1 MFIGIVGPTAVGKTA
16 AAVSLAE
23 ILGGELVSA
32 DAVAV
37 YRKLDIGSAKPT
49 AEERARVP
57 FHLIDVADPEE
68 DFTMT
73 DFARLAER
81 SFAEIR
87 GRGKLPILVG
97 GTGLYVRSVTAT
109 LSIPNVPPQPELR
122 ARLWAEV
129 DALGS
134 EVLHARLAQ
143 IDPASA
149 EKILPGDAKRILR
162 ALEVFEVTKLPA
174 SSFHTPEGVHG
185 VPKPGVRLFGLAR
198 ERESLYRRIDVR
210 VDEMLASGFLDEVRG
225 LLDEGVS
232 PEAKSLKSLGYKHLV
247 QFLHGDVGWDETVEL
262 LKRDTRR
269 FAKRQLTWFRADPA
283 VRWMRS
289 GEDETAEAVARRI
302 VTEVRN
308 ESTARRQEDN
318 NDE

>member
-1 MFIGIVGPTAVGKTA
+1 M
-16 AAVSLAE
+16 
-23 ILGGELVSA
+23 SA

-49 AEERARVP
+49 AEERARIP
-57 FHLIDVADPEE
+57 FHLIDVADPED

-73 DFARLAER
+73 DFARLAEER
-81 SFAEIR
+81 FAEIR
-87 GRGKLPILVG
+87 HRGKLPILVG

-129 DALGS
+129 EETGS
-134 EVLHARLAQ
+134 EVLHARLAE
-143 IDPASA
+143 IDPISA

-162 ALEVFEVTKLPA
+162 ALEVYEVTNRPA

-185 VPKPGVRLFGLAR
+185 VPKPGVSIVGLER
-198 ERESLYRRIDVR
+198 ERESLYRRIDAR
-210 VDEMLASGFLDEVRG
+210 VDEMLAVGFLDEVRG

-247 QFLHGDVGWDETVEL
+247 QFLHGNVGWDETVEL

-269 FAKRQLTWFRADPA
+269 FAKRQLTWFRGDPA
-283 VRWMRS
+283 VRWMRI
-289 GEDETAEAVARRI
+289 GENETAVAVARRI
-302 VTEVRN
+302 EAEVKK
-308 ESTARRQEDN
+308 
-318 NDE
+318 